1 MICVVGWE
9 CVTQLHDVVY
19 IVCSSCCGSAS
30 LWRFNTTTRQQLPAI
45 YLPMRAVTDIAACEL
60 TSQLYLS
67 YIKVI
72 DHKYDSHRVCRVS
85 EDGSDVRDLLTLTIS
100 SNRFFSLSVT
110 SGRILVTSTERLFQL
125 DSGGHEMRRVPLPK
139 DMDTCHAVESPN
151 ETFMVNHRL
160 RVVKELFESQ
170 WQIIEVNT
178 TGEVLRHFTG
188 SRLLPVGYGEHI
200 GVDSHGNIL
209 VADYNC
215 ILLLDAQLALRRVI
229 VDEHQLN
236 GRQPNHV
243 SYAEESGQLFVS
255 LDRIMDNIAVF
266 DVLRH

>member
-1 MICVVGWE
+1 M
-9 CVTQLHDVVY
+9 TQLHDVVY
-19 IVCSSCCGSAS
+19 IVCCSCCGPAS

-45 YLPMRAVTDIAACEL
+45 SLPMRAVTDIAACEL

-67 YIKVI
+67 YIKFI
-72 DHKYDSHRVCRVS
+72 DDKYDSHRVCRVS
-85 EDGSDVRDLLTLTIS
+85 EDDSNVRDLWTLTIS
-100 SNRFFSLSVT
+100 SNRWFSLSVT

-125 DSGGHEMRRVPLPK
+125 DSGGHEIRRVPLPK

-151 ETFMVNHRL
+151 ETFVVNHRI
-160 RVVKELFESQ
+160 RQVKGESQ

-178 TGEVLRHFTG
+178 TGQVLRHFTG

-200 GVDSHGNIL
+200 GVDSHGNIF
-209 VADYNC
+209 VADYSC
-215 ILLLDAQLALRRVI
+215 ILLLDSQLALRRVI

-236 GRQPNHV
+236 DRQPNRV
-243 SYAEESGQLFVS
+243 SYAEETGQLFVG
-255 LDRIMDNIAVF
+255 LDRCKRSIAVF